1 MQKPLTQPEKNS
13 HKRSMTLAFGFNQI
27 TPDTF
32 YGSYAFP
39 SRRLGAVDMSV
50 EAQKQTGLRTLKQRC
65 LRKWQ
70 SCAMVGIASRGCEGC
85 SWSHEECKFRTLHML
100 TKRVC
105 QLYISVTM
113 PSQEKGC

>member
-50 EAQKQTGLRTLKQRC
+50 EAQKQTEDCVHSNNVVSESGSLVQWL
-65 LRKWQ
+65 
-70 SCAMVGIASRGCEGC
+70 A
-85 SWSHEECKFRTLHML
+85 
-100 TKRVC
+100 
-105 QLYISVTM
+105 
-113 PSQEKGC
+113 